1 MDKMMT
7 ILNEEHENVMIN
19 LNRRIDLTNILQQY
33 YETFNEQHM
42 NKRDNE
48 AK

>member
-1 MDKMMT
+1 MMT

-33 YETFNEQHM
+33 YEIFNEQHM
-42 NKRDNE
+42 NKRDNQ

>member
-1 MDKMMT
+1 MMT

>member
-1 MDKMMT
+1 MMT

-19 LNRRIDLTNILQQY
+19 LNRRIDHLTNILQQY